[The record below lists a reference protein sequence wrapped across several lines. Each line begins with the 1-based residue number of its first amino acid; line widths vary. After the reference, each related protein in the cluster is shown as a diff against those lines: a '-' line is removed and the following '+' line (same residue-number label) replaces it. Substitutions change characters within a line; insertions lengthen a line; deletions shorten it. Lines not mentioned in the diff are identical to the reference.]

1 MLCVCTFFTQPKTN
15 WHEMGERKSTFLCI
29 QISRKNKT
37 SRPNKTWLKCRR
49 KNVKALNYIHCN
61 SLNEFKQ
68 ILTHTHKSMAVMYH
82 DEMMEMLTHHTENCR
97 DRKKPKWSRKPHVN
111 NKLNL
116 VETFGNDFGPVRL
129 FTVWKNLM
137 QNKLATVTENEV
149 EFGAFTYSIL
159 ISGWLNVLQTESHIY
174 MTLWSLLRSKMA
186 VVELWT
192 LSNAFLFSSHRSL
205 TTSCM
210 SFAV

>member
-1 MLCVCTFFTQPKTN
+1 MCLFLFVKIN
-15 WHEMGERKSTFLCI
+15 RKPTDM
-29 QISRKNKT
+29 K
-37 SRPNKTWLKCRR
+37 WV
-49 KNVKALNYIHCN
+49 NVKAHFFAYKLVGKIKQAVLIKHDWNADGKTWKLSIISIVIPSMN
-61 SLNEFKQ
+61 SNR
-68 ILTHTHKSMAVMYH
+68 ILTHTHESMAVMYH

-192 LSNAFLFSSHRSL
+192 LSNPFLFSSHRSL
-205 TTSCM
+205 TTSSM